1 MQTRTPLNA
10 AALLMAGALL
20 AWLAASVRLATP
32 VQVEGKHAASA
43 GLDQTVRQ
51 LFALAHQHLRWEL
64 NDLARRLDEQPAAA
78 ELCEGLVPAP
88 PGSPRTAAA
97 CSGRSASC
105 RRTSGRSS
113 TWCGSRG

>member
-1 MQTRTPLNA
+1 MPSRTPLNA

-51 LFALAHQHLRWEL
+51 LFALTNQHMRLEV
-64 NDLARRLDEQPAAA
+64 NDLARR
-78 ELCEGLVPAP
+78 
-88 PGSPRTAAA
+88 
-97 CSGRSASC
+97 
-105 RRTSGRSS
+105 
-113 TWCGSRG
+113 